1 MQLSLLHSL
10 SRVYDLKSSAKH
22 PFDLKNS
29 LSTIVICKDFPS
41 SLIAMD
47 PLSAIAS
54 VLSVADITIR
64 TCERLRNLT
73 SDLHDA
79 PRSVQRLRQTILNIE
94 SVLRNTWLFVVEFN
108 SSTLATEQHE
118 VLPEV
123 VEQSL
128 KEIQASLNELEHL
141 LAPDESN
148 RDMKRRIMHV
158 WKKKPITEI
167 VGRLAS
173 QQNTLSLA
181 LQSVA
186 Q

>member
-1 MQLSLLHSL
+1 
-10 SRVYDLKSSAKH
+10 
-22 PFDLKNS
+22 
-29 LSTIVICKDFPS
+29 
-41 SLIAMD
+41 MD
-47 PLSAIAS
+47 PLSTFAS
-54 VLSVADITIR
+54 VLSVADIGFR

-73 SDLHDA
+73 SDLQDA

-94 SVLRNTWLFVVEFN
+94 SMLRNTWLLVVEFN

-123 VEQSL
+123 VQHSL
-128 KEIQASLNELEHL
+128 VEIQANLNELEDL

-148 RDMKRRIMHV
+148 RDMRKRIRHV
-158 WKKKPITEI
+158 WRKKPIMDI
-167 VGRLAS
+167 LGRLES
-173 QQNTLSLA
+173 QQNILGLA